1 MSAKNPTSIAT
12 KLTRMNML
20 VSTLALLLA
29 CTGFVA
35 YDVAAFRDSVVT
47 NLSSQARVA
56 GSSAI
61 GALTFDD
68 ARTAERTLASFK
80 AAPHIVSARLYTPD
94 GKPFATYERDKTAK
108 VPESVQ
114 LRAGAEESASFMR
127 ETVVLTR
134 QIVFDGKVVGY
145 IFMESDLL
153 TLVARI
159 RSYFEIAAG
168 VLVLSLLLAL
178 FVSRVARRAIAM
190 PIMSMAK
197 TAQVVSK
204 GNDYS
209 MRVEDSGAEGELA
222 LLTGTF
228 NEMLEQIEVRDR
240 NLKAAH
246 DELERRVHERTAQ
259 LELANKELESFSY
272 SVSHDLRAPLRSID
286 GFSLALE
293 EDYVDKLDDVAKTH
307 IRRVRGATQRMG
319 VLIDDLLNLSR
330 LSRLEMESEPVDL
343 SKMARTIATDLARVD
358 EQRKVEWVIRDDLDG
373 YGDPRL
379 LRVVLDNLL
388 GNAWKYTSRHPS
400 ARIEFGVQENGF
412 GKVFFVK
419 DDGAGF
425 DPAYSAKL
433 FGAFQR
439 LHGNSEFPGTGVG
452 LATVQRIIRRHGGS
466 VWAESAVEK
475 GATFYFTIGSRNGDT
490 NANAAYSADRGQ
502 RGRRSADVAGVA

>member
-1 MSAKNPTSIAT
+1 MSAKKTTSIAT

-29 CTGFVA
+29 CSGFVA
-35 YDVAAFRDSVVT
+35 YDIVSFRNSIVT
-47 NLSSQARVA
+47 NLSSQASVA

-68 ARTAERTLASFK
+68 PQNAERTLASFK

-94 GKPFATYERDKTAK
+94 GKPFATYERDKTAI
-108 VPESVQ
+108 VPETPR
-114 LRAGAEESASFMR
+114 LRSGTDETASFMR

-145 IFMESDLL
+145 IFIESDLL
-153 TLVARI
+153 ALVARI
-159 RSYFEIAAG
+159 RSYVDIAVG
-168 VLVLSLLLAL
+168 VLAVSLMLAL
-178 FVSRVARRAIAM
+178 LVSRLARRDVAV
-190 PIMSMAK
+190 PIMSMAR
-197 TAQVVSK
+197 TARVIS
-204 GNDYS
+204 GANDYS
-209 MRVEDSGAEGELA
+209 VRVPVGAAEGELA
-222 LLTGTF
+222 LLIGTF
-228 NEMLEQIEVRDR
+228 NEMLEQIEARDR
-240 NLKAAH
+240 ILKAAH

-293 EDYVDKLDDVAKTH
+293 EDYVDKLDDVAKSH
-307 IRRVRGATQRMG
+307 IRRVRAATQRMG

-330 LSRLEMESEPVDL
+330 LSRLDMECEPVDL
-343 SKMARTIATDLARVD
+343 SKMAREIVSDLTRMD
-358 EQRKVEWVIRDDLDG
+358 EQRKVEWVIQDDLG
-373 YGDPRL
+373 TYGDSRL

-400 ARIEFGVQENGF
+400 ARIEFGAQQNSGTVL
-412 GKVFFVK
+412 FVK

-425 DPAYSAKL
+425 DPAYSSKL

-439 LHGNSEFPGTGVG
+439 LHGNSEFAGTGVG
-452 LATVQRIIRRHGGS
+452 LATVQRIIRRHGGN

-475 GATFYFTIGSRNGDT
+475 GATFYFTVGSTNGDHHGQP
-490 NANAAYSADRGQ
+490 ANSADRGQ
-502 RGRRSADVAGVA
+502 CGRRSADVASVA